1 MKEMNLSKM
10 STVKPP
16 RPPKQSDDSQAF
28 QNLLAQKFDQP
39 APNLVWV
46 CDFTYVRVGQRFC
59 YLCVILDLFA
69 RRVIAYRVGTRLDRF
84 LALKTLRDAVHNRGV
99 SQGVMFHSD
108 RGAQFT
114 SADFRKVLDSLHMVQ
129 SFSKKGHPYDNAVM
143 ECFFKYLKKQELDRR
158 HFQSLDQ
165 LKHNLLT
172 YIDGFYNPV
181 RPHSH
186 NHGLSPIQAENNF
199 FRLTSLFYV
208 LFPFPFY
215 YFPFRYIES
224 FCVHQFGK
232 GGALPV

>member
-1 MKEMNLSKM
+1 MKEMNLPKM

-84 LALKTLRDAVHNRGV
+84 LALETLRDAVRNRGV

-129 SFSKKGHPYDNAVM
+129 SFSKNGHPYDNAVM
-143 ECFFKYLKKQELDRR
+143 KCFFK
-158 HFQSLDQ
+158 
-165 LKHNLLT
+165 
-172 YIDGFYNPV
+172 
-181 RPHSH
+181 
-186 NHGLSPIQAENNF
+186 
-199 FRLTSLFYV
+199 
-208 LFPFPFY
+208 
-215 YFPFRYIES
+215 
-224 FCVHQFGK
+224 
-232 GGALPV
+232 

>member
-1 MKEMNLSKM
+1 
-10 STVKPP
+10 
-16 RPPKQSDDSQAF
+16 
-28 QNLLAQKFDQP
+28 
-39 APNLVWV
+39 
-46 CDFTYVRVGQRFC
+46 
-59 YLCVILDLFA
+59 
-69 RRVIAYRVGTRLDRF
+69 
-84 LALKTLRDAVHNRGV
+84 
-99 SQGVMFHSD
+99 MFHSD

>member
-1 MKEMNLSKM
+1 
-10 STVKPP
+10 
-16 RPPKQSDDSQAF
+16 
-28 QNLLAQKFDQP
+28 
-39 APNLVWV
+39 
-46 CDFTYVRVGQRFC
+46 
-59 YLCVILDLFA
+59 
-69 RRVIAYRVGTRLDRF
+69 
-84 LALKTLRDAVHNRGV
+84 
-99 SQGVMFHSD
+99 MFHSD

-143 ECFFKYLKKQELDRR
+143 ECFFKYLKKEELDRR

-199 FRLTSLFYV
+199 FRLFTCPTY
-208 LFPFPFY
+208 
-215 YFPFRYIES
+215 
-224 FCVHQFGK
+224 
-232 GGALPV
+232 